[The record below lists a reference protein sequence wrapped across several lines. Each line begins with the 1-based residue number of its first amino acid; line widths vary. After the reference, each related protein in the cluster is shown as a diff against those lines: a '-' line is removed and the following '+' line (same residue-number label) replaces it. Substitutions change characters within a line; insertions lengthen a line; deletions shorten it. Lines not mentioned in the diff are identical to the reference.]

1 MSQLRDLPPVASA
14 IIWAKQIEKQL
25 SADMKR
31 VEDVLGR
38 GWEMYAEGER
48 LKAESDFFRKKLNTT
63 PIFEAWLQDVTRR
76 EQRVGGRLLEII
88 RQRNAPLQAN
98 GQPALELAVNF
109 DPQTI
114 TLFKEVRNLSWLN
127 FSVPHTIINYA
138 KEAKRIYPHAVNLM
152 ESVRIYNQL
161 VGIID
166 GSESIGMLVAD
177 YRTRAQELIA
187 KGETL
192 AGLSSCISDRL
203 AYNFRNGYTLGNR
216 CLLLW
221 YPTDTGKRRARRGR
235 CINHFL
241 PRVRKRDCHTPRED
255 HSRDRG

>member
-31 VEDVLGR
+31 VEDVLGK

-88 RQRNAPLQAN
+88 RQRNAPIQAN

-114 TLFKEVRNLSWLN
+114 TLFKEVRNLLWLN
-127 FSVPHTIINYA
+127 FPVPHTIINYA

-152 ESVRIYNQL
+152 ESVRMYNQM
-161 VGIID
+161 VEIID
-166 GSESIGMLVAD
+166 ENESVGMLVAD
-177 YRTRAQELIA
+177 YRTRAQELIVRG
-187 KGETL
+187 KS
-192 AGLSSCISDRL
+192 GLSISSGL
-203 AYNFRNGYTLGNR
+203 TENPG
-216 CLLLW
+216 
-221 YPTDTGKRRARRGR
+221 
-235 CINHFL
+235 
-241 PRVRKRDCHTPRED
+241 
-255 HSRDRG
+255 